1 MKKII
6 ILGSS
11 GELGSYLSLKLSK
24 SYDIIAVNRSDS
36 TNYIDFS
43 DKQSINKFL
52 KQSKNIYGLINCYAI
67 QKPIDNFSQ
76 LDFEEW
82 EQNIHI
88 NFINY
93 AFFLHKLIIKN
104 QSSLKKVI
112 SFSGGGATFP
122 RKKFSA
128 YSISKISLYKLNEIL
143 ALEFEDQIDF
153 NIIAPGVIKSKM
165 IQEIADY
172 GESLGEEYKD
182 ALNTLKNGGQSKSK
196 VLDICLLLLSDKSDG
211 LTGRLIAAQWDNISS
226 KNIHHI
232 INNKSLFTL
241 KRIDNKYFSKKN
253 KL

>member
-24 SYDIIAVNRSDS
+24 SYDIIAVNRNE
-36 TNYIDFS
+36 TKNYIDFS
-43 DKQSINKFL
+43 DRKSISKFL
-52 KQSKNIYGLINCYAI
+52 KQSKNIFGLINCYGI
-67 QKPIDNFSQ
+67 QKPIDNFSE

-82 EQNIHI
+82 EHNIHI

-93 AFFLHKLIIKN
+93 SFFLQNLINKN
-104 QSSLKKVI
+104 KSSLKKVI

-122 RKKFSA
+122 REKFSA
-128 YSISKISLYKLNEIL
+128 YAISKISLYKLNEIL
-143 ALEFEDQIDF
+143 ALEFENQIDF
-153 NIIAPGVIKSKM
+153 NIIAPGTIKSKM

-172 GESLGEEYKD
+172 GETLGEEYKD
-182 ALNTLKNGGQSKSK
+182 ALNILNNGGQSKSK
-196 VLDICLLLLSDKSDG
+196 VLDICSLLLSDKSDG

-232 INNKSLFTL
+232 VNNKSLFTL
-241 KRIDNKYFSKKN
+241 KRIDNKYFNEKK
-253 KL
+253 

>member
-24 SYDIIAVNRSDS
+24 SYDIIAVNRNK
-36 TNYIDFS
+36 TKNYIDFS
-43 DKQSINKFL
+43 DRKSINKFL
-52 KQSKNIYGLINCYAI
+52 KQSKNIFGLINCYGI
-67 QKPIDNFSQ
+67 QKPIDDFYEV
-76 LDFEEW
+76 DFEEW
-82 EQNIHI
+82 EQNVNI

-93 AFFLHKLIIKN
+93 AFFLQNLIKKN
-104 QSSLKKVI
+104 KSSLKKVI
-112 SFSGGGATFP
+112 SFSGGGVTFP

-128 YSISKISLYKLNEIL
+128 YAISKISLYKLNEIL

-165 IQEIADY
+165 IQEIADL
-172 GESLGEEYKD
+172 GETLGEEYKD
-182 ALNTLKNGGQSKSK
+182 ALNILNNGGQSKSK
-196 VLDICLLLLSDKSDG
+196 VFDICSLLLSNQSDG

-232 INNKSLFTL
+232 IKNKSLFTL
-241 KRIDNKYFSKKN
+241 KRIDNKYFNEKK
-253 KL
+253 